1 MKPLVAFLLIISI
14 CLVSVIGLSIL
25 STERNKTNGHI
36 FKESGTCPNC
46 GKNLLK
52 ASMVIILLVLVGIV
66 LTALKKNKSSL
77 L

>member
-25 STERNKTNGHI
+25 STESNKTNGHI

-46 GKNLLK
+46 GQKLIK
-52 ASMVIILLVLVGIV
+52 GIYGYYFPR
-66 LTALKKNKSSL
+66 ACWYCPDCP
-77 L
+77 